1 MGPLFGGLNCTGD
14 EYQEKIC
21 VAASCP
27 GLMLFPADFVS
38 FFTCCQKKI
47 YPNTL
52 VIIFDQYSQWGL
64 ETVVRMGFV

>member
-27 GLMLFPADFVS
+27 GMMLFPADFIS
-38 FFTCCQKKI
+38 FLTCFQKKI
-47 YPNTL
+47 YPSAL
-52 VIIFDQYSQWGL
+52 FIIFDQYSQWSV

>member
-27 GLMLFPADFVS
+27 GLMLFPADFVR
-38 FFTCCQKKI
+38 FF
-47 YPNTL
+47 YL
-52 VIIFDQYSQWGL
+52 LS
-64 ETVVRMGFV
+64 EEE